1 MHVFRNPIIQM
12 KNSNLS
18 RLHFLIDY
26 MVCIC
31 RSPKAIS
38 VSDAER
44 MLLKKLT
51 YVENVL
57 LGEMWAICSAPVG
70 DLTKSCHQ
78 IELSSF

>member
-18 RLHFLIDY
+18 WLHFLIDY

-44 MLLKKLT
+44 MLLKNSHMLK
-51 YVENVL
+51 
-57 LGEMWAICSAPVG
+57 M
-70 DLTKSCHQ
+70 
-78 IELSSF
+78 SFWGKCGQFVQSQWEI